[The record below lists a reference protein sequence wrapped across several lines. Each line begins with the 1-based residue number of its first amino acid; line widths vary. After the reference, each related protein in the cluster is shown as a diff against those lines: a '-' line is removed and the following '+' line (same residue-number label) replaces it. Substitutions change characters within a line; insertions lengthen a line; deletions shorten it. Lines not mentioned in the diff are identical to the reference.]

1 MARGLRIAGVLGLT
15 LALCGCAA
23 GSALSPRVPGPATP
37 DEPWRR
43 HLIYVAD
50 NEGVEI
56 YPAGVN
62 DPPRIGRITD
72 GIAGADGLFVDQKG
86 NLYVANLRGADV
98 TVYRPG
104 RTVPFEKYSTAK
116 NPTDVVVGDDG
127 TVYISQTSGG
137 CICVTEYAPGSF
149 VPKLT
154 IPLEDSGGYPLFM
167 ALDSANNLYVSIAN
181 LMHGYV
187 LKVPSGKTKGKELP
201 LGDLITPRGLGF
213 TSTGALA
220 VANDTLNFEVGY
232 VDVYRHSKTGY
243 ELLEQFAAGP
253 QPEQITFGR
262 NRVRMYV
269 ADASY
274 FGHGGSVA
282 IFEDEN
288 GWQLVGRISRG
299 LHQPSGVAL
308 SPGTP

>member
-1 MARGLRIAGVLGLT
+1 MARGSRIARILGLA
-15 LALCGCAA
+15 LALCGCAG
-23 GSALSPRVPGPATP
+23 GSAVSPHGTGPATR
-37 DEPWRR
+37 DEPWRQ
-43 HLIYVAD
+43 HLVYVAD

-56 YPAGVN
+56 YRAGLD

-72 GIAGADGLFVDQKG
+72 GIAGPDGLFVDQKG

-104 RTVPFEKYSTAK
+104 RTEPFERYPTTK

-137 CICVTEYAPGSF
+137 CICVTEYAPGST

-154 IPLEDSGGYPLFM
+154 IPLKDSGGYPLFM
-167 ALDSANNLYVSIAN
+167 ALDAVNNLYVSVAS

-187 LKVPSGKTKGKELP
+187 LRVARGRTKGRALQ
-201 LGDLITPRGLGF
+201 LGGLIAPRGLGF
-213 TSTGALA
+213 TSTGDLA
-220 VANDTLNFEVGY
+220 VANDTLNFEFGY
-232 VDVYRHSKTGY
+232 VDIYRHSKAGY
-243 ELLEQFAAGP
+243 KLLEQFVAGA
-253 QPEQITFGR
+253 QPEQITFGM
-262 NRVRMYV
+262 NRARMYV

-274 FGHGGSVA
+274 SGHGGSVA
-282 IFEDEN
+282 IFQDES
-288 GWQLVGRISRG
+288 GWPRVGTISRG
-299 LHQPSGVAL
+299 LRQPSGVAL